1 MQRCSTNYVHQ
12 FKQKLLSLFCK
23 PSFIYFQHQYL
34 RSPRTIVV
42 GDPLDVMETDSAY
55 SGDGSNTDSGRGAS
69 EEGGENHH
77 NGVVVPGVNSQAPA
91 YMKGGMGTANG
102 TDGSSY
108 FV

>member
-1 MQRCSTNYVHQ
+1 MKH
-12 FKQKLLSLFCK
+12 
-23 PSFIYFQHQYL
+23 PSVFIIYCCIIFSPQHQYL

-69 EEGGENHH
+69 EEGGETQHILPGGPAPTNVKA
-77 NGVVVPGVNSQAPA
+77 NGVTGPVH
-91 YMKGGMGTANG
+91 GTER
-102 TDGSSY
+102 SSY